1 MRLSVLILVSVG
13 SLLAAAVGVVAFT
26 PAGHPMLRSMFPAG
40 EITPVVWND
49 VRLNNDPAR
58 YLVCP
63 GYDLCTDL
71 NDRTAIF
78 DASIDRLMEEW
89 ERILAID
96 TEGMEL
102 VLSDDGAHQ
111 FTYLIHSAFLQLPD
125 LVTVQF
131 FAYNEDDDRPRSSLA
146 IYSRRV
152 DVAGDF
158 GQNSQR
164 VIGYL
169 DHLERALGVYRR

>member
-1 MRLSVLILVSVG
+1 MRLSVLILISVG
-13 SLLAAAVGVVAFT
+13 VLLAAAVGIVAFT
-26 PAGHPMLRSMFPAG
+26 PAGYPMLRSMFPVGDVAP
-40 EITPVVWND
+40 IVWSD
-49 VRLNNDPAR
+49 VRLNNEPAR

-78 DASIDRLMEEW
+78 DASINRLMEEW
-89 ERILAID
+89 QQILADD
-96 TEGMEL
+96 TEGIEL
-102 VLSDDGAHQ
+102 VLSDDGTRQ
-111 FTYLIHSAFLQLPD
+111 FTYLIRSAFLQLPD

-131 FAYNEDDDRPRSSLA
+131 IEYNEDDDRPRSSVA

-152 DVAGDF
+152 YVAGDF
-158 GQNSQR
+158 GQNSRR

-169 DHLERALGVYRR
+169 DHLERVLGVYRR